1 MPPEISDSLLPVEE
15 YDQRLDTI
23 IQIRDAE
30 IRKIVD
36 QTPGFTILEFCH
48 LIRMPLSHLQA
59 VATRGHL
66 SYFTIRQE
74 LDYLVDLTDRFFQNR
89 PKIQNKAEKG
99 KCLDFDNGV
108 CIITGAPNPHVCHI
122 APFEISECACIDVAG
137 SSDKTWNMICVS
149 PLLREWWIRG
159 YFALKF
165 HGENPNDDGTSSIQL
180 QFFWMP
186 SYITSG
192 TSSDPINLEQQRDPH
207 TRLEAFL
214 RYPHG
219 ENSPTCRPEDA
230 CLMCAEAKQVATH
243 RPVST
248 GSIFTVTRA
257 TADVPYF
264 SLAKLDKFTVLIAF
278 ISSVCAKCLSL
289 PLNEIYTEIR
299 DVLNFVRFGLVLVLN
314 VAVAD

>member
-1 MPPEISDSLLPVEE
+1 MPPEISYSLISVEE
-15 YDQRLDTI
+15 YNQRLDRI

-30 IRKIVD
+30 RREVGD

-48 LIRMPLSHLQA
+48 LIRKPLSHLQA
-59 VATRGHL
+59 VAARGHL
-66 SYFTIRQE
+66 TIRQE
-74 LDYLVDLTDRFFQNR
+74 LDCLVELTDCFFQNR
-89 PKIQNKAEKG
+89 SQIRNEAEKAR
-99 KCLDFDNGV
+99 CLDFDNGV

-122 APFEISECACIDVAG
+122 SPFEIHECACIDVTD
-137 SSDKTWNMICVS
+137 SSDKSWNMICLS
-149 PLLREWWIRG
+149 PLLYEWWTRG

-165 HGENPNDDGTSSIQL
+165 HGENANDDGTSSIQL

-186 SYITSG
+186 SYIRSG

-219 ENSPTCRPEDA
+219 ENSPTCRPEDT
-230 CLMCAEAKQVATH
+230 CLMCAEAKQVTTH

-264 SLAKLDKFTVLIAF
+264 RYV
-278 ISSVCAKCLSL
+278 ISIQWDVICAASFSGRFRD
-289 PLNEIYTEIR
+289 PEVIR
-299 DVLNFVRFGLVLVLN
+299 IRRDLGLEAPSGMVMRLLF
-314 VAVAD
+314 